1 MNHMDELQYKMIIES
16 IEWILN
22 MFSLDAIASLK
33 HFDFVCRLLTAL
45 DCRFYWIQESSTRS
59 KGAY

>member
-22 MFSLDAIASLK
+22 MFSLDAIASLE

-45 DCRFYWIQESSTRS
+45 DSQRS
-59 KGAY
+59 NDE